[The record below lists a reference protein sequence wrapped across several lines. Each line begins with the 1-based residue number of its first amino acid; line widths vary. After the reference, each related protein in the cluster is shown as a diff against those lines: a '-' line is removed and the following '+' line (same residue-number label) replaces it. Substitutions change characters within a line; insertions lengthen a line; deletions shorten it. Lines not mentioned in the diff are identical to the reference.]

1 MLLLT
6 PVRERRFLRRNRR
19 CARENCQYFVV
30 EGRRALLTTLVKEIR
45 WKNEGG
51 LNVILLVLARLSKT
65 FAVLSFSWHN

>member
-1 MLLLT
+1 MVLLA
-6 PVRERRFLRRNRR
+6 PVRDWRFVHCKRR